1 MFGLFKKKQ
10 SQSDQVDIQENS
22 NYSERQK
29 TKHQKDKSDLIE
41 YFHRGVDYSP
51 KERQALNKFLDGV
64 ALKGY
69 KFFHSCYGNM
79 IMVQEVE
86 GWQQKLALPI
96 NYDRYKQQM
105 SVDKDYTDLSY
116 DCAMTYNVVQ
126 PLIEQFNKEVRGEKM
141 EKDLNVSLNSNK
153 RLLLIKK
160 LIQSHLDFYLYDNDC
175 DYKQKIK
182 TSEEWRECSRTLHEM
197 ESLVEF
203 AFNKIQKE
211 EKESITW
218 SKLDKTIDKQLQDLN
233 ELDTQ
238 LRDMIAGKTKGGD
251 GMDKIY
257 VPIYDNGEPYEDNYT
272 YPENVCFKNYS
283 DCVKWIENQTLEGV
297 GYERKESAD
306 LWQLAI
312 DQSHLDW
319 NDVDDPYCFYTIHEM
334 RVKD

>member
-10 SQSDQVDIQENS
+10 SQSDQVDIKENF

-69 KFFHSCYGNM
+69 KFFHSCYGNK
-79 IMVQEVE
+79 IMVQEVT

-96 NYDRYKQQM
+96 NYDRYKKQM

-116 DCAMTYNVVQ
+116 DCAMTYSVVQ
-126 PLIEQFNKEVRGEKM
+126 HLIEQFNKEVRGEKM
-141 EKDLNVSLNSNK
+141 EKDLNVSLGSDK

-182 TSEEWRECSRTLHEM
+182 TPEEWRECKRTLHEM
-197 ESLVEF
+197 ESLIEF
-203 AFNKIQKE
+203 TFSKIQEE
-211 EKESITW
+211 EKSITW
-218 SKLDKTIDKQLQDLN
+218 SQLNQTIDKQLQDLN

-238 LRDMIAGKTKGGD
+238 LRD
-251 GMDKIY
+251 
-257 VPIYDNGEPYEDNYT
+257 
-272 YPENVCFKNYS
+272 
-283 DCVKWIENQTLEGV
+283 IETMKAK
-297 GYERKESAD
+297 R
-306 LWQLAI
+306 W
-312 DQSHLDW
+312 
-319 NDVDDPYCFYTIHEM
+319 
-334 RVKD
+334 

>member
-1 MFGLFKKKQ
+1 MFGLFKKTH
-10 SQSDQVDIQENS
+10 SNSDQVDVKENS

-29 TKHQKDKSDLIE
+29 TKHKKNKSNLIE

-51 KERQALNKFLDGV
+51 KELEALNKFLDGV
-64 ALKGY
+64 ALKGH

-126 PLIEQFNKEVRGEKM
+126 PLIEQFNKEVRGERNM
-141 EKDLNVSLNSNK
+141 KDLNVSYNSEK

-175 DYKQKIK
+175 DYKQGIK
-182 TSEEWRECSRTLHEM
+182 TSAEWRECSRTLHEM
-197 ESLVEF
+197 ESLIEF
-203 AFNKIQKE
+203 TFSKIQEE
-211 EKESITW
+211 EKSITW
-218 SKLDKTIDKQLQDLN
+218 SQLNQTIDKQLQDLN

-238 LRDMIAGKTKGGD
+238 LRD
-251 GMDKIY
+251 
-257 VPIYDNGEPYEDNYT
+257 
-272 YPENVCFKNYS
+272 
-283 DCVKWIENQTLEGV
+283 IETMKAK
-297 GYERKESAD
+297 R
-306 LWQLAI
+306 W
-312 DQSHLDW
+312 
-319 NDVDDPYCFYTIHEM
+319 
-334 RVKD
+334 

>member
-64 ALKGY
+64 ALKGC
-69 KFFHSCYGNM
+69 KFFHSCYGNK
-79 IMVQEVE
+79 IMVQEVT

-96 NYDRYKQQM
+96 NYDRYKKQM

-141 EKDLNVSLNSNK
+141 EKDLNVNLGSDK

-160 LIQSHLDFYLYDNDC
+160 LIKSHLDFYLYNNDC
-175 DYKQKIK
+175 DYKQKTK
-182 TSEEWRECSRTLHEM
+182 TPEEWRECKRTLHEM
-197 ESLVEF
+197 ESLIEF
-203 AFNKIQKE
+203 AFNKTKE
-211 EKESITW
+211 ESITW
-218 SKLDKTIDKQLQDLN
+218 NELGKVIDKQIQDLN

-238 LRDMIAGKTKGGD
+238 LRDMTASKTKGGD

-257 VPIYDNGEPYEDNYT
+257 VPLYDNGEPYEDNVT
-272 YPENVCFKNYS
+272 YPESVCFKNYS
-283 DCVKWIENQTLEGV
+283 DCVKWIEEQEEDGINYRYNENFDCWELFIEEEDEDNYDILYPDG
-297 GYERKESAD
+297 
-306 LWQLAI
+306 
-312 DQSHLDW
+312 
-319 NDVDDPYCFYTIHEM
+319 FYTIHKM
-334 RVKD
+334 MLKD

>member
-69 KFFHSCYGNM
+69 KFFHSCYGNK
-79 IMVQEVE
+79 IMVQEVT

-96 NYDRYKQQM
+96 NYDRYKKQM

-141 EKDLNVSLNSNK
+141 EKDLNVSLGSDK

-160 LIQSHLDFYLYDNDC
+160 LIKSHLDFYSYNNDC
-175 DYKQKIK
+175 DYKQKTK
-182 TSEEWRECSRTLHEM
+182 TPEEWRECKRTLHEM
-197 ESLVEF
+197 ESLIEF
-203 AFNKIQKE
+203 AFNKIKE
-211 EKESITW
+211 ESITW
-218 SKLDKTIDKQLQDLN
+218 NELDNAIEKQLQ
-233 ELDTQ
+233 ELDELDRQ
-238 LRDMIAGKTKGGD
+238 LKDIETGKTKGGD

-257 VPIYDNGEPYEDNYT
+257 VPLYDNGEPYEDNVT
-272 YPENVCFKNYS
+272 YPESVCFKNYS
-283 DCVKWIENQTLEGV
+283 DCVKWIEEQEEDGINYRYNENFDCWELFIEEEDEDNYDILYPDG
-297 GYERKESAD
+297 
-306 LWQLAI
+306 
-312 DQSHLDW
+312 
-319 NDVDDPYCFYTIHEM
+319 FYTIHKM
-334 RVKD
+334 MLKD

>member
-64 ALKGY
+64 ALKGC
-69 KFFHSCYGNM
+69 KFFHSCYGNK
-79 IMVQEVE
+79 IMVQEVT

-96 NYDRYKQQM
+96 NYDRYKKQM

-126 PLIEQFNKEVRGEKM
+126 PLIEQFNKEVRGENM
-141 EKDLNVSLNSNK
+141 EKDLNVSLGSDK
-153 RLLLIKK
+153 RLFLIKK
-160 LIQSHLDFYLYDNDC
+160 LIKSHLDFYLYNNDC

-182 TSEEWRECSRTLHEM
+182 TPEEWRECKRTLHEM
-197 ESLVEF
+197 ESLIEF
-203 AFNKIQKE
+203 AFNKIKE
-211 EKESITW
+211 ESITW
-218 SKLDKTIDKQLQDLN
+218 NELGKVIDKQIQDLN

-238 LRDMIAGKTKGGD
+238 LRDMTVDTTKGND
-251 GMDKIY
+251 EVDKIY
-257 VPIYDNGEPYEDNYT
+257 VPIYNNGEHYEDNVK
-272 YPENVCFKNYS
+272 YPENVCFKS
-283 DCVKWIENQTLEGV
+283 HRQCAKWIEEQEEDGIY
-297 GYERKESAD
+297 YERNGSCNFWE
-306 LWQLAI
+306 LNI
-312 DQSHLDW
+312 DEDDEDRYCISHP
-319 NDVDDPYCFYTIHEM
+319 NSFYTIQELTL
-334 RVKD
+334 KD

>member
-10 SQSDQVDIQENS
+10 SQSDQVDIKENS

-64 ALKGY
+64 ALKGC
-69 KFFHSCYGNM
+69 KFFHSCYGNK
-79 IMVQEVE
+79 IMVQEVT

-96 NYDRYKQQM
+96 NYDRYKKQM

-116 DCAMTYNVVQ
+116 DCAMAYNVVQ

-141 EKDLNVSLNSNK
+141 EKDLNVSLGSDK

-160 LIQSHLDFYLYDNDC
+160 LIKSHLDFYSYNNDC

-182 TSEEWRECSRTLHEM
+182 TPEEWRECKRTLHEM
-197 ESLVEF
+197 ESLIEF
-203 AFNKIQKE
+203 AFNKIKE
-211 EKESITW
+211 ESITW
-218 SKLDKTIDKQLQDLN
+218 NELGKVIDKQIQDLN

-238 LRDMIAGKTKGGD
+238 FRDMTASKTKGGEK
-251 GMDKIY
+251 MDKIY
-257 VPIYDNGEPYEDNYT
+257 VPIFDNGEHYEDNVK
-272 YPENVCFKNYS
+272 YPENVCFKS
-283 DCVKWIENQTLEGV
+283 HRQCAKWIEEQEEDGIY
-297 GYERKESAD
+297 YERNGSCNFWE
-306 LWQLAI
+306 LNI
-312 DQSHLDW
+312 DEDDEDRYCISHP
-319 NDVDDPYCFYTIHEM
+319 NSFYTIQELTL
-334 RVKD
+334 KD

>member
-10 SQSDQVDIQENS
+10 SESDQVDIQENS

-69 KFFHSCYGNM
+69 KFFHSCYGNK
-79 IMVQEVE
+79 IMVQEVT

-96 NYDRYKQQM
+96 NYDRYKKQM

-141 EKDLNVSLNSNK
+141 EKDLNVSLGSDK

-160 LIQSHLDFYLYDNDC
+160 LIKSHLDFYSYNNDC

-182 TSEEWRECSRTLHEM
+182 TPEEWRECKRTLHEM
-197 ESLVEF
+197 ESLIEF
-203 AFNKIQKE
+203 AFNKIKE
-211 EKESITW
+211 ESITW
-218 SKLDKTIDKQLQDLN
+218 NELDNAIEKQLQ
-233 ELDTQ
+233 ELDELDRQ
-238 LRDMIAGKTKGGD
+238 LRDIEINKTKGGD
-251 GMDKIY
+251 KMDKIY
-257 VPIYDNGEPYEDNYT
+257 VPIFDNGEWYEDNST
-272 YPENVCFKNYS
+272 WAENVCFKS
-283 DCVKWIENQTLEGV
+283 REQCVKWIEEQEEDGINYRYNENFDCWELFIEEEDEDNYDILYPDG
-297 GYERKESAD
+297 
-306 LWQLAI
+306 
-312 DQSHLDW
+312 
-319 NDVDDPYCFYTIHEM
+319 FYTIHKM
-334 RVKD
+334 MLKD

>member
-69 KFFHSCYGNM
+69 KFFHSCYGNK
-79 IMVQEVE
+79 IMVQEVT

-96 NYDRYKQQM
+96 NYDRYKKQM

-141 EKDLNVSLNSNK
+141 EKDLNVNLGSDK

-160 LIQSHLDFYLYDNDC
+160 LIKSHLDFYSYNNDC

-182 TSEEWRECSRTLHEM
+182 TPEEWRECKRTLHEM
-197 ESLVEF
+197 ESLIEF
-203 AFNKIQKE
+203 AFNKIKE
-211 EKESITW
+211 ESITW
-218 SKLDKTIDKQLQDLN
+218 NELDNAIEKQLQELD

-238 LRDMIAGKTKGGD
+238 LRDMTASKTKGGEK
-251 GMDKIY
+251 MDKIY
-257 VPIYDNGEPYEDNYT
+257 VPIFDNGECYEDNST
-272 YPENVCFKNYS
+272 WVENVCFKS
-283 DCVKWIENQTLEGV
+283 REQCVKWIEEQEEDGINYRYNENFDCWEFFIEEEDEDNYDILYPDG
-297 GYERKESAD
+297 
-306 LWQLAI
+306 
-312 DQSHLDW
+312 
-319 NDVDDPYCFYTIHEM
+319 FYTIHKM
-334 RVKD
+334 MLKD

>member
-69 KFFHSCYGNM
+69 KFFHSCYGNK
-79 IMVQEVE
+79 IMVQEVT

-96 NYDRYKQQM
+96 NYDRYKKQM

-141 EKDLNVSLNSNK
+141 EKDLNVSLGSDK

-160 LIQSHLDFYLYDNDC
+160 LIKSHLDFYLYNNDC

-182 TSEEWRECSRTLHEM
+182 TPEEWRECKRTLHEM
-197 ESLVEF
+197 ESLIEF
-203 AFNKIQKE
+203 AFNKIKE
-211 EKESITW
+211 ESITW
-218 SKLDKTIDKQLQDLN
+218 NELGKVIDKQIQDLN

-238 LRDMIAGKTKGGD
+238 LRDMTVDKTKGGD

-257 VPIYDNGEPYEDNYT
+257 VPIFDNGEHYEDNVK
-272 YPENVCFKNYS
+272 YPENVCFKS
-283 DCVKWIENQTLEGV
+283 HRQCAKWIEEQEEDGIY
-297 GYERKESAD
+297 YERNGSCNFWE
-306 LWQLAI
+306 LNI
-312 DQSHLDW
+312 DEDDEDRYCISHP
-319 NDVDDPYCFYTIHEM
+319 NSFYTIQELTL
-334 RVKD
+334 KD